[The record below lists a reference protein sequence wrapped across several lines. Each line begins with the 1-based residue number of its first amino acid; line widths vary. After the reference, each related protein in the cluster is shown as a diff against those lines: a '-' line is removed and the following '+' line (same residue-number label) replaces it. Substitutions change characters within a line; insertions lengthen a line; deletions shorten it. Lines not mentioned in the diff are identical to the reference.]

1 MISNNN
7 NNKRRSLFFGGS
19 NNNSNNNNSSRS
31 ITPVPIKPKSN
42 FKTFSVIHVSNPDE
56 YDASNPKIDIEETII
71 PSVNVDNNNNTSTE
85 KRPATLVR
93 NSSSIYR
100 SETTTVKPNL
110 SMMSKRPPPPTVD
123 ISSIYDTINSTNG
136 NVKKHLLMD
145 DVSSSIYVNTPVE
158 KDMNYEL
165 FSEKAIKETNEF
177 PEVFKT
183 PNESFENPFEVEDEE
198 EEEEEIDDEPS
209 FTNSDAYVEVNV
221 DNNNGSA
228 FVYASP
234 YEDDHEGIGEEEEEN
249 AINKD
254 FTLSSNYNMSTSNN
268 NNQQQSLLSEFTKRH
283 NRERSQ
289 LEEYL
294 EELEE
299 FNLSD
304 DNDTNIE
311 IAENNYDDRDF
322 TNMNDTTIDY
332 TENTILYPTN
342 NDNESTTSSKVS
354 ELFVVNSGGLKVVN
368 AESDDHDSILSSH
381 SNDQI
386 DSSNDHSDSSADDNS
401 SISSDS
407 SFDDKHSQLS
417 AVKSLYHSED
427 DGLLVDQGSLPSLPY
442 TINNNLS
449 YPIAAT
455 ETTPSNKSLNNS
467 SHLNESLIESL
478 SPDNSVANDKSF
490 DTNGIQQQY
499 QPKSIY
505 ITKLLHKYPTTNKS
519 SFNFTLPLNL
529 QSNPVEDINA
539 KTAVVKHQRKSNNI
553 KHKTAKKK
561 LLSNEEPT
569 PIEFMK
575 GKTGGLNSHIRSDIA
590 HNQFLGDIDEE
601 EMLILQ
607 NLPGSEGYQEN
618 ALLTN
623 NFEINDGSPRKNR
636 KRADTTKSYYTRNV
650 NRLRTETISTIDT
663 MNNVNTEGLQVTNPD
678 DIYK

>member
-183 PNESFENPFEVEDEE
+183 PNESFENPLEVEDEE

-234 YEDDHEGIGEEEEEN
+234 YEDDHEGIGEEE
-249 AINKD
+249 
-254 FTLSSNYNMSTSNN
+254 L
-268 NNQQQSLLSEFTKRH
+268 
-283 NRERSQ
+283 
-289 LEEYL
+289 
-294 EELEE
+294 
-299 FNLSD
+299 
-304 DNDTNIE
+304 
-311 IAENNYDDRDF
+311 
-322 TNMNDTTIDY
+322 
-332 TENTILYPTN
+332 
-342 NDNESTTSSKVS
+342 
-354 ELFVVNSGGLKVVN
+354 
-368 AESDDHDSILSSH
+368 
-381 SNDQI
+381 
-386 DSSNDHSDSSADDNS
+386 
-401 SISSDS
+401 
-407 SFDDKHSQLS
+407 
-417 AVKSLYHSED
+417 
-427 DGLLVDQGSLPSLPY
+427 
-442 TINNNLS
+442 
-449 YPIAAT
+449 
-455 ETTPSNKSLNNS
+455 
-467 SHLNESLIESL
+467 SLI
-478 SPDNSVANDKSF
+478 
-490 DTNGIQQQY
+490 
-499 QPKSIY
+499 
-505 ITKLLHKYPTTNKS
+505 
-519 SFNFTLPLNL
+519 
-529 QSNPVEDINA
+529 
-539 KTAVVKHQRKSNNI
+539 
-553 KHKTAKKK
+553 
-561 LLSNEEPT
+561 
-569 PIEFMK
+569 
-575 GKTGGLNSHIRSDIA
+575 HI
-590 HNQFLGDIDEE
+590 
-601 EMLILQ
+601 
-607 NLPGSEGYQEN
+607 
-618 ALLTN
+618 
-623 NFEINDGSPRKNR
+623 
-636 KRADTTKSYYTRNV
+636 
-650 NRLRTETISTIDT
+650 
-663 MNNVNTEGLQVTNPD
+663 
-678 DIYK
+678 

>member
-71 PSVNVDNNNNTSTE
+71 PSVNVDNNNNASAE
-85 KRPATLVR
+85 KRPATVVR

-100 SETTTVKPNL
+100 SETSTVKPNL

-145 DVSSSIYVNTPVE
+145 DVSSSIYVNTPVG

-165 FSEKAIKETNEF
+165 FSEKAIKEANEF

-183 PNESFENPFEVEDEE
+183 PNKSFENPFEVEDEEEE

-209 FTNSDAYVEVNV
+209 FTNSDAYVEVNL

-228 FVYASP
+228 FIYASP
-234 YEDDHEGIGEEEEEN
+234 YEDDREEEEN
-249 AINKD
+249 AINND
-254 FTLSSNYNMSTSNN
+254 FTVSSGYNINTGNN
-268 NNQQQSLLSEFTKRH
+268 NNQHQSLLSDFTRRH

-304 DNDTNIE
+304 DNDTNNE
-311 IAENNYDDRDF
+311 STENNGNRDF

-354 ELFVVNSGGLKVVN
+354 DLFVVNSGGLKVVN

-381 SNDQI
+381 SNDH
-386 DSSNDHSDSSADDNS
+386 SNFSADDNS

-442 TINNNLS
+442 TLENNLS

-478 SPDNSVANDKSF
+478 SPDNYLSNEKKI

-505 ITKLLHKYPTTNKS
+505 IAKLLHKYPTTNKS

-575 GKTGGLNSHIRSDIA
+575 GKAGGLNSHIRSDIA

-618 ALLTN
+618 SLLTN

-678 DIYK
+678 DIYINK